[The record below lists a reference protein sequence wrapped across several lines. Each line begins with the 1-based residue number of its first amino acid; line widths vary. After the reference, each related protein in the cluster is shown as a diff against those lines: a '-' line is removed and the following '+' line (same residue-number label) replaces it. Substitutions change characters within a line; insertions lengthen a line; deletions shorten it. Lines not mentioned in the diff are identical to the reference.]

1 MKTEARDIAKLAQ
14 QLAEAGHDTRMQQEY
29 DKQRTALLQRRREQ
43 AHKQP
48 ETSTPQRPERDNG
61 DIER

>member
-14 QLAEAGHDTRMQQEY
+14 QLADAGHDTRI
-29 DKQRTALLQRRREQ
+29 DKQRAALLQRRQEQ

-48 ETSTPQRPERDNG
+48 ETPKPQRPERDNG

>member
-14 QLAEAGHDTRMQQEY
+14 QLADAGHDTRMQQEY
-29 DKQRTALLQRRREQ
+29 DKQRAALLQRRQEQ

-48 ETSTPQRPERDNG
+48 ETPKPQRPERDNG